1 MKSGFSL
8 SKSFT
13 PTWNGNDKTDAP
25 LTVTL
30 KMPTVEDLFDILDKL
45 NTNDVNGVVDPTK
58 LGIKRNTQ
66 IAKEAGSLLPTYVTL
81 NNAEDFTIEDAVKYP
96 PYFPLVV
103 ELLFALIS
111 FAQPNEAD
119 ENSQ

>member
-8 SKSFT
+8 VKSFT
-13 PTWNGNDKTDAP
+13 PTWNGNDKSASP

-45 NTNDVNGVVDPTK
+45 NTNGVNGEVDPTK

-66 IAKEAGSLLPTYVTL
+66 IAKEAGSLLPTYVVL
-81 NNAEDFTIEDAVKYP
+81 DNAEDFTIEDAVKYP

-103 ELLFALIS
+103 ELLFALIQ
-111 FAQPNEAD
+111 FAQPSEAD